1 MSDGEGDCA
10 DPLLTELI
18 AQTLREGALEW
29 RQEEHSVWINRP
41 YKGGHIVRT
50 HGRPRG
56 DQSGQGAV
64 VHSIQIE
71 VNRDLYMNEEE
82 VTIKED
88 GMRGLQ
94 ATVAHLTRVLLERAE
109 EQGTIQGA

>member
-1 MSDGEGDCA
+1 
-10 DPLLTELI
+10 
-18 AQTLREGALEW
+18 
-29 RQEEHSVWINRP
+29 
-41 YKGGHIVRT
+41 
-50 HGRPRG
+50 
-56 DQSGQGAV
+56 V

-82 VTIKED
+82 VTIKEE